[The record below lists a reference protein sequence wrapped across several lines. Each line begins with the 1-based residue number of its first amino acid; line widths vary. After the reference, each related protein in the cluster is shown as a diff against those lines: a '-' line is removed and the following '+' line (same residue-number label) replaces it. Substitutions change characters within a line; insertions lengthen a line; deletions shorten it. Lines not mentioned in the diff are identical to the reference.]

1 MNPLSTPPLDSA
13 LTILLPCL
21 AINVFNDANA
31 PYIILGLGAFIVLY
45 IVIRPMMRRKNDPFQ
60 KPFAARSLTQQ
71 RSVERQM
78 ESLLVELSEMSRQMS
93 AQLDT
98 RATRL
103 ELLIKEA
110 DEKIE
115 AIQRA
120 TLESPQRSAREQFS
134 DQHSVSADDTRHTM
148 RHITG
153 QTAEHM
159 FSEPIAEKIDPAHAQ
174 VYALV
179 DAGKTVPQ
187 IAAEV
192 SRPSGEIELILALR
206 SRA

>member
-1 MNPLSTPPLDSA
+1 MTTTLFPNVFAKLPPS
-13 LTILLPCL
+13 LL
-21 AINVFNDANA
+21 AMNVFNDANA
-31 PYIILGLGAFIVLY
+31 PYIILGLGAFVVLY
-45 IVIRPMMRRKNDPFQ
+45 MVIRPMMRRKNDPFQ

-78 ESLLVELSEMSRQMS
+78 ESLLVELSEMSRQLS

-98 RATRL
+98 RAMRL

-110 DEKIE
+110 DEKID
-115 AIQRA
+115 ALRDA
-120 TLESPQRSAREQFS
+120 LRHAKAESSARSPPEQFP
-134 DQHSVSADDTRHTM
+134 DTRDAPPA
-148 RHITG
+148 RDS
-153 QTAEHM
+153 QTYVD
-159 FSEPIAEKIDPAHAQ
+159 PVVDIIDPAHAQ
-174 VYALV
+174 VHALA

-187 IAAEV
+187 IAAEL